1 MRQLSVAGIIFNNSH
16 PNSFME
22 EDNAMMV
29 KELTGVDVVAYVQP
43 GDKAL
48 RMDTEKL
55 AALYA

>member
-1 MRQLSVAGIIFNNSH
+1 
-16 PNSFME
+16 ME